1 MFRYWKKN
9 RRQIKMT
16 ITHLNR
22 FHLNALHRGSKL
34 SEVSLDNIY
43 SKLVLILWV
52 SLLEVEFNILITE
65 QNIFT
70 QTFILK
76 NNISGKSEVGKWISL
91 IDYFFKEQYFH
102 KQDRELDIINLGD
115 INYHRYETLSRLIKD
130 DLRPFIELRNRL
142 AHGQWSVAFNCTAV
156 ERNQKLTTL
165 IWSLS
170 KKEIMLLK
178 SFVANVP
185 ILVRMLISSRN
196 TFERDYDRYINRII
210 KAKHDADMKY
220 RWILGMH

>member
-1 MFRYWKKN
+1 
-9 RRQIKMT
+9 MT